1 MRHTQKAGELSYTTK
16 VGRGI
21 MTLRHIRPG
30 TPDWH
35 DAVEE
40 GLKGSERLTPEEMY
54 KLRQILAMEQTM
66 GMPSPWQQNLR
77 TAHA

>member
-1 MRHTQKAGELSYTTK
+1 
-16 VGRGI
+16 

-30 TPDWH
+30 TQDWH

-40 GLKGSERLTPEEMY
+40 ELSGGLKGGEKLTPEEMY
-54 KLRQILAMEQTM
+54 RLRQILAMEQTM
-66 GMPSPWQQNLR
+66 GMPSPWQTQLR